1 MSHQRITITYFHT
14 KPKRLCN
21 YRLVLNLFTTAKA
34 IVDRRVSIQYITL
47 LACLLQN
54 EGRQK
59 RFQIKYN
66 LDIGHCPP
74 RVREESKS
82 NDVTVCMCKVGRQH
96 KQQKIVSRQMLSR
109 SRKTR
114 FNQTTKD
121 RVAEWSLATL
131 EDPGSNPII
140 AQQ

>member
-1 MSHQRITITYFHT
+1 
-14 KPKRLCN
+14 
-21 YRLVLNLFTTAKA
+21 
-34 IVDRRVSIQYITL
+34 
-47 LACLLQN
+47 
-54 EGRQK
+54 
-59 RFQIKYN
+59 
-66 LDIGHCPP
+66 
-74 RVREESKS
+74 
-82 NDVTVCMCKVGRQH
+82 
-96 KQQKIVSRQMLSR
+96 MLSR